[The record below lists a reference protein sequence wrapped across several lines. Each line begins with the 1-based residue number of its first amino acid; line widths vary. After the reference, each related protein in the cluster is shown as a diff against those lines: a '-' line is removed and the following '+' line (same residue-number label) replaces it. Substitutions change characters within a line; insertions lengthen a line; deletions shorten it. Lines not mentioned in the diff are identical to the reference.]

1 VARLSFG
8 IKTACQH
15 TTYDA
20 MLDVWRE
27 ADSIPVI
34 EHAWLFDHFAPLQ
47 GSLDGPC
54 FEGWT
59 LLTAFAAQT
68 SRLRMGLMV
77 TGNTYRNPAVLAH
90 IASNVDV
97 VSNGRLDFGIGAGW
111 NVYEHESMDIP
122 LYSPGERIRRLGE
135 ACDLIKQLWTQPI
148 TTFDGRYYHLNEAR
162 CEPKPVQKPY
172 PPFVIGGSG
181 EQLTLRAVA
190 KHANVWNFAGG
201 PIETFNHKV
210 SVLRQHCAEIGR
222 DPSEITLS
230 IQTVVNPNDIPGSV
244 ETVQRFVDAGVTHIV
259 LNLRPPY
266 PEKIV
271 TRLAEEVIPK
281 IRG

>member
-27 ADSIPVI
+27 ADGIPVI
-34 EHAWLFDHFAPLQ
+34 EHAWLFDHFAPIQ

-59 LLTAFAAQT
+59 LLTAFAAKT

-77 TGNTYRNPAVLAH
+77 TGNTYRDPAVLAH
-90 IASNVDV
+90 IAATVDV

-122 LYSPGERIRRLGE
+122 LYAPGERIRRLGE
-135 ACDLIKQLWTQPI
+135 ACDLIKQLWTQPV
-148 TTFDGRYYHLNEAR
+148 TTFDGRYYHLKEAR
-162 CEPKPVQKPY
+162 CEPKPIQKPY

-181 EQLTLRAVA
+181 EQLTLRVVA
-190 KHANVWNFAGG
+190 KHANVWNFGG
-201 PIETFNHKV
+201 GDIPTFNHKV
-210 SVLRQHCAEIGR
+210 EVLKQHCAEVGR
-222 DPSEITLS
+222 DPSEIALS

-244 ETVQRFVDAGVTHIV
+244 ENIQRFVDAGVTHIV

-271 TRLAEEVIPK
+271 TLLADEVIPK